1 MRACQSAIIQ
11 SCPENRWKNTAVS
24 AVKMCIRDSKN
35 GVVYKQYCT
44 ALEEIKAIPGLKE
57 QVDELRKLNYQIQAE
72 GDEINLYDAID
83 DVDSK
88 MDELCRIPE
97 VNRFLEAELTLCR
110 QLQSIDASI
119 HQGIQLDIP
128 DL

>member
-1 MRACQSAIIQ
+1 MHAI
-11 SCPENRWKNTAVS
+11 
-24 AVKMCIRDSKN
+24 KN

-44 ALEEIKAIPGLKE
+44 ALEEIKAVPGLKE

-72 GDEINLYDAID
+72 GDDINLYDAID
-83 DVDSK
+83 DIDSK

>member
-1 MRACQSAIIQ
+1 MQS
-11 SCPENRWKNTAVS
+11 R
-24 AVKMCIRDSKN
+24 
-35 GVVYKQYCT
+35 T
-44 ALEEIKAIPGLKE
+44 ALSTSSTARLWKRSRRSRGLKE

-72 GDEINLYDAID
+72 GDDINLYDAID
-83 DVDSK
+83 DIDSK

>member
-1 MRACQSAIIQ
+1 MSIIDVCVDKLVHAI
-11 SCPENRWKNTAVS
+11 
-24 AVKMCIRDSKN
+24 KN

-44 ALEEIKAIPGLKE
+44 ALEEIKAVPGLKE

-72 GDEINLYDAID
+72 GDDVNLYDAID
-83 DVDSK
+83 DIDSK